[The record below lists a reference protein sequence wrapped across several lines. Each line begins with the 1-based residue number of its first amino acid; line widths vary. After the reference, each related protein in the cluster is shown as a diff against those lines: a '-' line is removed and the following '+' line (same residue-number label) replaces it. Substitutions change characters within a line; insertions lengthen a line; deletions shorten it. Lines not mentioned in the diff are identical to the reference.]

1 MAAQQDEGLA
11 LSREEIDRMVREHDI
26 GGRTP
31 SAAVSNFLW
40 WLALG
45 WALYQVYI
53 SSPLM
58 FWLGQHVWDG
68 LLMGATQSRL
78 VHYGIA
84 AFLTFCTYP
93 AFAASPRD
101 RIPLYDWVCAIMAAS
116 GSLYFFVFFA
126 EVGMRAANP
135 TSADIFFAIIGM
147 IGLVEATRRA
157 IGLPLMIVAVVFLS
171 YCFIG
176 PYLPEVMSH
185 TTKSLARVS
194 DHLWISTEG
203 VFGITLGVSSSLVF
217 LFVTFGSLLERAG
230 AGNWFIKLSFS
241 VLGHLQGGPAK
252 AAVVS
257 SALMGVISGSA
268 LANVVTTG
276 TFTIP
281 LMKKVGFPADKAGA
295 IESSSS
301 INGQLMPPVM
311 GAAAF
316 VMTEFVGVTYL
327 EVITHAFLPAV
338 ISYIG
343 LFYIVHLESVKME
356 LQRLERRHQT
366 TIIQSLFSF
375 LTVFLGLIILSGLT
389 YYGIGWVRFVFPD
402 QALLFTMALFGVAY
416 IVLLWVAAQ
425 VPELKQED
433 PNAPMTELPETR
445 PTALSGLYHLL
456 PVTVLVWFLIVER
469 FSPDSA
475 IFYAVIAQFFIM
487 ITHRPLLVMLRGE
500 GGDVGAA
507 VKRGARDIIDGL
519 VNGARNMV
527 AIAIALAAAGIV
539 VGVVSLTG
547 LGIVMVNIIDTISMG
562 YFGLMLFWTA
572 VITIILGMGLPTT
585 ANYVIVASMMAPVMV
600 TLAAQHGHT
609 IPLIAVHMFV
619 FYCGLMSGN
628 TPPVA
633 VDAYAAAGL
642 SGGNPLKT
650 CLHAFYY
657 SMRTMILPFIF
668 IFNTELLL
676 IGIDSV
682 VHLILVIVVS
692 TIAMLAFCAG
702 TQHWM
707 LVRNKIWETVV
718 LLLAAFILLRPGFW
732 IDMFYPPFAQ
742 AEPTDIIEYAGNVRD
757 DGILRMA
764 MRGENFSGETIER
777 IVALPL
783 GDKGAPGE
791 ERLSEAA
798 GITFAIS
805 DGKVIVEDVT
815 FNSRA
820 QQEGVDID
828 WEVLS
833 LEVPQD
839 QPSKDWSYIPGLAL
853 IGLVLLLQMARRRR
867 DEDAGTPAA
876 VGQASN

>member
-1 MAAQQDEGLA
+1 MAAHQDEGLA

-31 SAAVSNFLW
+31 SAAVANFLW

-45 WALYQVYI
+45 WAVYQVYI

-58 FWLGQHVWDG
+58 FWLGQHVWNG

-84 AFLTFCTYP
+84 VFLTFCTYP
-93 AFAASPRD
+93 ALASSPRD
-101 RIPLYDWVCAIMAAS
+101 RIPLSDWVFATMAAS
-116 GSLYFFVFFA
+116 GSMYFFVFFA
-126 EVGMRAANP
+126 EVGARAANP
-135 TSADIFFAIIGM
+135 TTADITFAIIGM
-147 IGLVEATRRA
+147 IGLIEATRRA
-157 IGLPLMIVAVVFLS
+157 IGLPLMIVAMVFLS

-176 PYLPEVMSH
+176 PYLPEVLSH
-185 TTKSLARVS
+185 TTKSLGRVS

-217 LFVTFGSLLERAG
+217 LFVTFGALLERAG

-241 VLGHLQGGPAK
+241 LLGHLQGGPAK

-257 SALMGVISGSA
+257 SGLMGVISGSA

-281 LMKKVGFPADKAGA
+281 LMKKVGFSAEKAGA

-343 LFYIVHLESVKME
+343 LFYIVHLESVKMK
-356 LQRLERRHQT
+356 LQRLERRSHST
-366 TIIQSLFSF
+366 LVQSLFSF
-375 LTVFLGLIILSGLT
+375 MTVFLGMIILSGAT
-389 YYGIGWVRFVFPD
+389 YYGIGWVRVVFPD
-402 QALLFTMALFGVAY
+402 QSLLFTMCLFAAAY
-416 IVLLWVAAQ
+416 LVLLWVAAQ
-425 VPELKQED
+425 VPELTQED
-433 PNAPMTELPETR
+433 PNAPMQELPETR
-445 PTALSGLYHLL
+445 PTALAGLYHLM

-475 IFYAVIAQFFIM
+475 IFYAVMAQFFIM
-487 ITHRPLLVMLRGE
+487 LTHRPLLQLMRTGE
-500 GGDVGAA
+500 ADYATAVVQGA
-507 VKRGARDIIDGL
+507 KDIIDGL

-572 VITIILGMGLPTT
+572 VITIVLGMGLPTT

-600 TLAAQHGHT
+600 TLAAQHGEA

-682 VHLILVIVVS
+682 WHLILVVVVS
-692 TIAMLAFCAG
+692 TIAMLGFCAA

-707 LVRNKIWETVV
+707 LVRNKLWESLA

-732 IDMFYPPFAQ
+732 VDLIYPPFAH
-742 AEPTDIIEYAGNVRD
+742 AEPTNIIAYAGDVRN
-757 DGILRMA
+757 DGILRMS
-764 MRGENFSGETIER
+764 MRGMNFSGEMMER

-783 GDKGAPGE
+783 GEKGLPGD

-798 GITFAIS
+798 GITFAIT

-828 WEVLS
+828 WEVLT
-833 LEVPQD
+833 LEIPQA
-839 QPSKDWSYIPGLAL
+839 QPSKDWSYIPGLLL
-853 IGLVLLLQMARRRR
+853 IGLVVLLQMARRRR
-867 DEDAGTPAA
+867 DEDAGSPAA
-876 VGQASN
+876 VAQG